1 MNRKL
6 DETWSIAHWRCG
18 WALVAGGSGACPLG
32 AACSA
37 PAGAGGAGVP
47 GSVPT
52 SGGSDIYASAARE
65 RGHYVAYEPLGHYT
79 Q

>member
-1 MNRKL
+1 M
-6 DETWSIAHWRCG
+6 TSPT
-18 WALVAGGSGACPLG
+18 GGSGSCPLG

-37 PAGAGGAGVP
+37 PGGPLAGVP
-47 GSVPT
+47 G
-52 SGGSDIYASAARE
+52 GGGPGGVGPPGVDIYACAARE